1 MLTKLFRLFKKKFL
15 MSQEEKIKVIKISN
29 NFKFYKIRF
38 CNNYL
43 YEYLHFEH
51 FVLKKKKKK
60 EYESKKKNMNQI
72 KKKNT
77 NQILMK
83 KCL

>member
-60 EYESKKKNMNQI
+60 KNMNNKKEYESN
-72 KKKNT
+72 
-77 NQILMK
+77 
-83 KCL
+83 

>member
-1 MLTKLFRLFKKKFL
+1 MLTKLFRFKKKFL

>member
-1 MLTKLFRLFKKKFL
+1 

-60 EYESKKKNMNQI
+60 KNINKKKKNMNQI

>member
-1 MLTKLFRLFKKKFL
+1 MNIYILN
-15 MSQEEKIKVIKISN
+15 IS
-29 NFKFYKIRF
+29 F
-38 CNNYL
+38 
-43 YEYLHFEH
+43 
-51 FVLKKKKKK
+51 LKKKKKK

>member
-1 MLTKLFRLFKKKFL
+1 

-38 CNNYL
+38 YNNYL

-51 FVLKKKKKK
+51 FVLKKKKK

-72 KKKNT
+72 KKRIRIKY
-77 NQILMK
+77 
-83 KCL
+83 